1 MKSPRTPPA
10 KRGGKPP
17 AYHHGDLRAALL
29 TAAQA
34 ELAEKGVQGFTLR
47 GCARRAGVS
56 HAAPAHHFADVTAL
70 LTEMAAIGFER
81 LTRAMR
87 ERRAMA
93 AVDPRSQ
100 FVASGEGYI
109 AFALA
114 NPQHFALMFGRAE
127 LDRANTR
134 FADAGKTAFGEL
146 LDVIAGLTGAADPVS
161 QRRGD
166 IMLAWSFV
174 HGFANLS
181 IEGRLANLTPSPQDT
196 AALLD
201 RIASAIKLGD
211 T

>member
-1 MKSPRTPPA
+1 MKSARTRPA
-10 KRGGKPP
+10 ERGGKPP

-29 TAAQA
+29 EAAEV

-47 GCARRAGVS
+47 SCARRAVVS

-81 LTRAMR
+81 LTRTMR

-93 AVDPRSQ
+93 AADPRSQ

-134 FADAGKTAFGEL
+134 FAAAGKAAFGEL
-146 LDVIAGLTGAADPVS
+146 LDVIAGLTGTADPAS
-161 QRRGD
+161 DAEATSCWPGHSCTASPISASKAASPTSRLHQR
-166 IMLAWSFV
+166 
-174 HGFANLS
+174 
-181 IEGRLANLTPSPQDT
+181 TPPPCSTASPQP
-196 AALLD
+196 L
-201 RIASAIKLGD
+201 S
-211 T
+211 